1 MNINDIARIA
11 GVSKATVS
19 RVINNKKVTE
29 ELRVRVQK
37 VLDETGYKPNKLAQE
52 LVSKKTNLV
61 GIVVPTMNSNVYSNI
76 IEGVTKI
83 LQSQNYNIILVS
95 TFNNKVVNSNLEI
108 EYLELFKRK
117 CVDGIIFFPTIVTD
131 AHVEYFKNCKI
142 PAITIG
148 ERARELNLTSFSIDD
163 YKITKEMVN
172 YLIQLGHKRIGYI
185 GVNEEYRCHGMARK
199 RGYVDALMENGIE
212 VDESLMEVG
221 GFDSRSGYL
230 ATKRLVGK
238 ATSMP
243 TAIFTVIDR
252 LAYGVISYL
261 DQIGCKVPQQ
271 VSVASIDDEEMSS
284 YYIPSLTTAHVDY
297 LAAGENAAS
306 ALMELVEE
314 KTVDQK
320 EFTIEYV
327 IKERNSTI

>member
-37 VLDETGYKPNKLAQE
+37 VLDETGYKPNRLAQE
-52 LVSKKTNLV
+52 LVSKKTNLI

-76 IEGVTKI
+76 IEGATRI

-95 TFNNKVVNSNLEI
+95 TFNNKVVNSDLEI
-108 EYLELFKRK
+108 EYLDLFKRK
-117 CVDGIIFFPTIVTD
+117 YVDGIIFFPTIATD
-131 AHVEYFKNCKI
+131 AHIAYFKDFEI
-142 PAITIG
+142 PTITIG
-148 ERARELNLTSFSIDD
+148 ERVRELNLTSFSIDD
-163 YKITKEMVN
+163 YKIAKDMVN
-172 YLIQLGHKRIGYI
+172 YLIKLGHKRIGYI
-185 GVNEEYRCHGMARK
+185 GVKEEYRCHGKARK
-199 RGYVDALMENGIE
+199 CGYVDALTENGIE
-212 VDESLMEVG
+212 VDESLMETG
-221 GFDSRSGYL
+221 GFDSHSGYL
-230 ATKRLVGK
+230 AAKRLVEK

-252 LAYGVISYL
+252 LAYGAISYL
-261 DQIGCKVPQQ
+261 DQIGYKVPQQ
-271 VSVASIDDEEMSS
+271 VSIASIDDEEMSI

-297 LAAGENAAS
+297 LAAGKAAAS
-306 ALMELVEE
+306 VLMDLVEG
-314 KTVDQK
+314 KTVEKK